1 MAEFGTLFTS
11 SDDKKARA
19 KAGAYYTNR
28 ADILL
33 IIEPVLMAPL
43 RREWATAQER
53 IAADPSAADAE
64 IRAML
69 ERLRTITVL
78 DPACGTGNFLYV
90 AQEEL
95 LKMERD
101 VVAYAWGVG
110 WRPGMREK
118 PRPLRSSG

>member
-1 MAEFGTLFTS
+1 MADFGTLFTS
-11 SDDKKARA
+11 SDDKHLRA
-19 KAGAYYTNR
+19 KAGAYYTSR

-43 RREWATAQER
+43 RREWAAAQER
-53 IAADPSAADAE
+53 IAADPAMADGE

-95 LKMERD
+95 LRLQRD
-101 VVAYAWGVG
+101 VLVYAWGVG
-110 WRPGMREK
+110 WQ
-118 PRPLRSSG
+118 L